1 MFKSLYASAYARQDQ
16 RFSQGVKQSQA
27 RAKEQTT
34 GGAKEFLVSIFI
46 INLPD
51 SSARFAP

>member
-46 INLPD
+46 FNLPD
-51 SSARFAP
+51 YPA